1 MAEQIAT
8 ETVHAGGSGLAHR
21 AGQRSRGTMAV
32 MSTPRE
38 KYLTIYGRKPVLEA
52 LEGSVAVARVHLAD
66 NAGGDVVER
75 ILAVAKHRGVQV
87 QRVSE
92 RRVSSISRN
101 GKQDQGVVADVAA
114 PRMQPLMAFLE
125 QRTGRDH
132 ATSVLVLDA
141 VHNPANLG
149 MILRTATGA
158 GVDGIVVPE
167 VGTAEIGP
175 LVIKASA
182 GVAFSAP
189 ILRIDRAEYALA
201 QLADA
206 RFELVAV
213 DAGGPSLFDADLSDR
228 VALVLGNETAG
239 ISPEAREH
247 CDHTVSLPLSND
259 VESLNVAA
267 AAAVVSYE
275 IARRRAG

>member
-1 MAEQIAT
+1 MAAMAT
-8 ETVHAGGSGLAHR
+8 
-21 AGQRSRGTMAV
+21 QRDR
-32 MSTPRE
+32 
-38 KYLTIYGRKPVLEA
+38 YLTIYGRKPVLEA
-52 LEGSVAVARVHLAD
+52 LEGTVAVARVHMAD

-75 ILAVAKHRGVQV
+75 IIAAAKGRGVQV

-92 RRVSSISRN
+92 HRVSSISRN

-114 PRMQPLMAFLE
+114 PRMQSLMDFLAL
-125 QRTGRDH
+125 RTGRNH

-141 VHNPANLG
+141 VQNPANLG

-167 VGTAEIGP
+167 AGTAEIGP
-175 LVIKASA
+175 LVVKASA

-206 RFELVAV
+206 RFEIVAV
-213 DAGGPSLFDADLSDR
+213 DAGGPSLFDAALSDR

-239 ISPEAREH
+239 ISDEARAYCH
-247 CDHTVSLPLSND
+247 HTVSLPLSND

-275 IARRRAG
+275 LARRRSASS